1 MGEVA
6 VHAVL
11 LALGGVLALT
21 SALGALILTVV
32 VLISLLLESRLGA
45 VFGALYPRQRAY
57 NLLHRRG
64 QGRRRVVAF
73 AFVDRPRSAD
83 RYTYRLRGLVAA
95 LGAGV
100 SAAYGVQL
108 AGWTPALELALA
120 VPVALGLVSLVL
132 LAVARS
138 ERTEPAD
145 ERGLD
150 RLLELLEA
158 EPPPDT
164 ELVLVAMSGG
174 APRLDGLAAL
184 VDQNAHRWGVF
195 VPFFGRLAAT
205 PRGAALF
212 ASRRAVPIFLG
223 LVVRE
228 PGWGQRYRVV
238 FRRLECPRTGELEAD
253 TLTLLT
259 RYHSALEDTIRSDPE
274 QYFWQHKRWK
284 TRPSEEQPERGE
296 VRIPENETS
305 P

>member
-1 MGEVA
+1 VGEVA

-184 VDQNAHRWGVF
+184 VDQNAHRW
-195 VPFFGRLAAT
+195 
-205 PRGAALF
+205 
-212 ASRRAVPIFLG
+212 
-223 LVVRE
+223 
-228 PGWGQRYRVV
+228 
-238 FRRLECPRTGELEAD
+238 
-253 TLTLLT
+253 
-259 RYHSALEDTIRSDPE
+259 DPE
-274 QYFWQHKRWK
+274 RTAYLPLDPTGRSVRWLVA
-284 TRPSEEQPERGE
+284 RQLSPLQLEEARALIGYADRDDLDVDQPESGGDA
-296 VRIPENETS
+296 VRPGDHLGG
-305 P
+305 